1 MEKSGTRFSV
11 CFRCP
16 QPRSAAPR
24 ILGKAA
30 DLSPTPTNCGSLSA
44 NPSLPLIVFPGLSA
58 KIFWWF
64 FPLSF
69 GHKKADLN
77 LFWWVPH
84 FSATPFWTF
93 LSPSPSVVEKKTE
106 EKRES
111 SHQHGPLRFSRCYW
125 AELWL
130 NLLVWWVQLLRVS
143 TTADCLTTGRKTGI
157 ISLKLIEKLLP
168 RRWRGGGK
176 QEKLSVLGKSTLTSW
191 MMSCYCCRK
200 SSERPNVAGQ
210 MTRNA
215 EIDPLLGQLTTR
227 KNVEQVER
235 EIWNLF
241 PRDWRKWFRFQTWL
255 ASRLWEWL
263 LFFKITQ
270 EVHIFKI

>member
-30 DLSPTPTNCGSLSA
+30 DLSPTPTNCGPLSA

-93 LSPSPSVVEKKTE
+93 LSPSPSVVEKKQRKKERAVTNMVLCDFPDVTE
-106 EKRES
+106 LS
-111 SHQHGPLRFSRCYW
+111 CGWTCSFGGCNFCVSRRP
-125 AELWL
+125 
-130 NLLVWWVQLLRVS
+130 Q
-143 TTADCLTTGRKTGI
+143 TARPRG
-157 ISLKLIEKLLP
+157 EKL
-168 RRWRGGGK
+168 
-176 QEKLSVLGKSTLTSW
+176 E
-191 MMSCYCCRK
+191 
-200 SSERPNVAGQ
+200 
-210 MTRNA
+210 
-215 EIDPLLGQLTTR
+215 
-227 KNVEQVER
+227 
-235 EIWNLF
+235 
-241 PRDWRKWFRFQTWL
+241 
-255 ASRLWEWL
+255 
-263 LFFKITQ
+263 
-270 EVHIFKI
+270 